1 MLSTRNDGGEVRS
14 LVLSHNIP
22 ELEEAYWIYRERG
35 LKHVEQSYLYNPYNP
50 SFHFIPFLM
59 VVIVVGEC
67 VDHSNDEVRPV
78 CSVALQ
84 VGFRRTAGIVTFLA
98 VFSI

>member
-22 ELEEAYWIYRERG
+22 ELEEAYWIYGERG
-35 LKHVEQSYLYNPYNP
+35 LKHVEQSYLYNP
-50 SFHFIPFLM
+50 SLHFIPFLM
-59 VVIVVGEC
+59 AGEC
-67 VDHSNDEVRPV
+67 VDHSNDEVRPDS
-78 CSVALQ
+78 SVALQ
-84 VGFRRTAGIVTFLA
+84 VGFRRTAVIVICLP

>member
-22 ELEEAYWIYRERG
+22 ELEEAYWIYGERG
-35 LKHVEQSYLYNPYNP
+35 LKHVEQSYLYNP
-50 SFHFIPFLM
+50 SLHFIPFL
-59 VVIVVGEC
+59 VAVIVAGEC
-67 VDHSNDEVRPV
+67 VDHSNDEVRPD

-84 VGFRRTAGIVTFLA
+84 VGFRRTAVIVIFLS